1 VRRDHV
7 DAILLKLVIEAV
19 AVIRPIANEMFR
31 LGLEHIEVVTQLD
44 QGDFMMM
51 GGMRTDREGQ
61 PVPIH
66 NREDLHVFT
75 AFGEPDGLAAALG
88 RRKGGVDE
96 KASAY
101 GIEIQDVRIK
111 RADLPEQNEKA
122 VFSRMQAERERQA
135 KQYRAEGAEEAQKIK
150 SEAEKD
156 REIILAEAYR
166 ESEELRGG
174 GDAKAFRIYAD
185 AYRQDPHFFEFTRTM
200 EAYRK
205 TLKEKTTILVS
216 PDSEFFRFLKQR

>member
-1 VRRDHV
+1 MGFQFTSGPVRRDHV

-75 AFGEPDGLAAALG
+75 AFGEPDGLAATF
-88 RRKGGVDE
+88 
-96 KASAY
+96 
-101 GIEIQDVRIK
+101 
-111 RADLPEQNEKA
+111 LPETAALSAAPAENFGTVRA
-122 VFSRMQAERERQA
+122 AIFSGAPVFGFLPVRAERITGLKVPKPNSATGLPLEI
-135 KQYRAEGAEEAQKIK
+135 AEVMM
-150 SEAEKD
+150 SV
-156 REIILAEAYR
+156 
-166 ESEELRGG
+166 
-174 GDAKAFRIYAD
+174 
-185 AYRQDPHFFEFTRTM
+185 T
-200 EAYRK
+200 
-205 TLKEKTTILVS
+205 
-216 PDSEFFRFLKQR
+216 